1 MATCI
6 QCDEQA
12 LEGGDYCAT
21 CEEKAFKKIGGW
33 LYLPALGLLATL
45 IVNGFSVIATLRLL
59 LNSAGLLPVAI
70 EGVLYFELFAFAG
83 LFLLALYVSSLFVRK
98 KRQLPKSYIALV
110 VAGILVLGADAWL
123 GYRYL
128 DMPLSYENIS
138 SVVRSV
144 IGACIWIPY
153 FLVSVR
159 VKRTFVR

>member
-33 LYLPALGLLATL
+33 LYIPALGLLATL
-45 IVNGFSVIATLRLL
+45 LVNSFSVIVTLRLL
-59 LNSAGLLPVAI
+59 LDSAGLLPGAV
-70 EGVLYFELFAFAG
+70 ESVLYFELFAFAG
-83 LFLLALYVSSLFVRK
+83 LFFLALYVSSLFVRK

-110 VAGILVLGADAWL
+110 IAGILVLGADAWL

-128 DMPLSYENIS
+128 DMPLNYENIS
-138 SVVRSV
+138 PVVRSV

-153 FLVSVR
+153 FLISVR

>member
-12 LEGGDYCAT
+12 LEGGDYCAK

-45 IVNGFSVIATLRLL
+45 LVNAFSIIVTLRLL
-59 LNSAGLLPVAI
+59 LDNAGQLPGVLQ
-70 EGVLYFELFAFAG
+70 GVLYFELSAFAG

-98 KRQLPKSYIALV
+98 KRQLPKSYIALL
-110 VAGILVLGADAWL
+110 VAGIAILGIDAWL

-128 DMPLSYENIS
+128 DIPLSYDTVSPI
-138 SVVRSV
+138 VRSV